1 MTNDKKAR
9 LNMRRALNS
18 ICSIPLS
25 SLTQL
30 QSKRR
35 YQFVICHF

>member
-9 LNMRRALNS
+9 VNMRRALNS
-18 ICSIPLS
+18 IYSIPLS

-30 QSKRR
+30 LSERR
-35 YQFVICHF
+35 Y